1 MEEYTITKGLFDSNS
16 RKYIN
21 IESRKRPEG
30 PRVGEGDLRSPRAEP
45 ALANFSDSTPG
56 AQSVEI
62 RLKIPFRYNRVMC
75 TVTGDKT
82 VQEMIPG
89 DKVLVKMK
97 NCGRWEIGEYSG
109 TCYKCEEISFVSST

>member
-16 RKYIN
+16 RKYIM
-21 IESRKRPEG
+21 IKGSHELSPEG
-30 PRVGEGDLRSPRAEP
+30 
-45 ALANFSDSTPG
+45 T
-56 AQSVEI
+56 QSVFKDEI

-109 TCYKCEEISFVSST
+109 TCYKCEEISFVSSN

>member
-1 MEEYTITKGLFDSNS
+1 MEEYTITKGLFNSNS
-16 RKYIN
+16 RKYIM
-21 IESRKRPEG
+21 IKGSQTVFK
-30 PRVGEGDLRSPRAEP
+30 D
-45 ALANFSDSTPG
+45 
-56 AQSVEI
+56 EI

-75 TVTGDKT
+75 IVTGDKT

-109 TCYKCEEISFVSST
+109 ICYKCEEISFVSSN

>member
-16 RKYIN
+16 RKYIMIKN
-21 IESRKRPEG
+21 DKE
-30 PRVGEGDLRSPRAEP
+30 D
-45 ALANFSDSTPG
+45 
-56 AQSVEI
+56 EI

-109 TCYKCEEISFVSST
+109 TCYKCEEISFVSSN